1 LRAEVR
7 RTVDSE
13 TQVDQE
19 LRELL
24 HVLTEM

>member
-1 LRAEVR
+1 VR

-13 TQVDQE
+13 AQVDQE

-24 HVLTEM
+24 HVLTEL

>member
-1 LRAEVR
+1 VR

-13 TQVDQE
+13 KQVDQE

>member
-1 LRAEVR
+1 VR
-7 RTVDSE
+7 RTVDTE
-13 TQVDQE
+13 KQVDQE